1 MPQTSSFVSVEQA
14 AGEGGRPE
22 PGARMEV
29 TFAPEKRRVEE
40 MRRLAAAYLG
50 RCGVRDEDALDTV
63 KLLVSEIVTNA
74 VRYGE
79 GGEVGFAVSYDG
91 EGEARIE
98 VDDHAEGAPKVRQT
112 GPEDEGGRGMFLV
125 DALATAW
132 GRTGTSTWCTV
143 RAPRGEA

>member
-1 MPQTSSFVSVEQA
+1 MPQTSPSTSVEPA
-14 AGEGGRPE
+14 AEEAVRFV
-22 PGARMEV
+22 PGARVEV
-29 TFAPEKRRVEE
+29 TFAPDERRVEQ

-50 RCGVRDEDALDTV
+50 KCGVRDEDAVDTV

-79 GGEVGFAVSYDG
+79 GEEVGFALSYDG
-91 EGEARIE
+91 EGEVRIE
-98 VDDHAEGAPKVRQT
+98 VDDHAEGAPKVRET

-125 DALATAW
+125 NALATAW
-132 GRTGTSTWCTV
+132 GRTGTRTWCTV